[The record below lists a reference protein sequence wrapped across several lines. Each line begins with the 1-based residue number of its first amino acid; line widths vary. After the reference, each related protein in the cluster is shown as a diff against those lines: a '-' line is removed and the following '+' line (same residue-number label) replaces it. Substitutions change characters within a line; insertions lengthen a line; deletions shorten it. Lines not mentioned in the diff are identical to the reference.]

1 MKPVLSAVAL
11 AALIS
16 AAAAGQDDGPRQ
28 LGAHVHGQARLSVAM
43 DPSGLVYAEL
53 VSPAWNLYGFE
64 GATQTEAQR
73 ETVQAVAA
81 ALNAG
86 ALITFP
92 GRAGCTLIEHRL
104 GEGEDDALSGDGE
117 APDAHDHNDHDAHDH
132 DSHDHGAHGHDA
144 HDHGDHDEH
153 GHGDH
158 SHDGHGHADVTVS
171 WTYQCARAQ
180 AADRFE
186 VQGLFDA
193 LPRLERVEAEA
204 FDGRRAAVRTLTPGA
219 AGLVLE

>member
-1 MKPVLSAVAL
+1 MKPVLSALAL

-16 AAAAGQDDGPRQ
+16 AAAAGQDEGARQ

-64 GATQTEAQR
+64 GAAQTEAQR

-81 ALNAG
+81 MLNAG

-104 GEGEDDALSGDGE
+104 GEGGDDALSGGGQ
-117 APDAHDHNDHDAHDH
+117 APDVHDH
-132 DSHDHGAHGHDA
+132 DVHDHG
-144 HDHGDHDEH
+144 HDHGDQDEA

-158 SHDGHGHADVTVS
+158 SDDPHDHADVTVS

-180 AADRFE
+180 AADRFD

-204 FDGRRAAVRTLTPGA
+204 FDGRRAAVRTLMPGA